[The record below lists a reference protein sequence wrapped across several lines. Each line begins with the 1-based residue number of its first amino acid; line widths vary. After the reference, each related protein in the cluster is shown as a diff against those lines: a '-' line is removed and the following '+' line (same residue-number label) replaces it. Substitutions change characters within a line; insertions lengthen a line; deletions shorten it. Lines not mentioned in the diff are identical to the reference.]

1 MRVVKYLSS
10 NSLLRLLLLFV
21 SLFLMSVA
29 SLNLYIDSKL
39 PDENKI
45 RDIDLQIPLKI
56 FTADKKLIG
65 EFGEKRRTALEFDSI
80 PVHYVNAVLAAED
93 DDFFNHSG
101 VSYLGLVRSL
111 YRLAISGRVQGGGS
125 TITMQVAGNYLTS
138 RDINIFRK
146 IKDIFLAYRL
156 EKTYSKEEIF
166 EFYVNRIFFGNRA
179 YGIAAASEV
188 YYGASIKELNLAQWA
203 MIASLPKAPSSINPL
218 VNPKRALIRRNWV
231 LGRMLELG
239 FIYQEQYDLAIKA
252 PLTATYHGLV
262 SEVSAPYLAESIRR
276 SMIQE
281 YGLDAYKE
289 GFEVYTTLDSKK
301 QNTANAAIKNGL
313 ELYDKRHGF
322 RDPENYLT
330 SFPDFF
336 FELSLDERLY
346 FINSNQDE
354 ESLEEALKLLNGLNN
369 TQSRFPA
376 LVINLNE
383 ELKVIGFDKTIYSLQ
398 WSDELNWARPYINE
412 NRRGPRPKGFSDI
425 LENGDLVWIQRGVS
439 KESLSLSQIPDAQG
453 ALVSLDPK
461 SGAVEAWVGGYDFFL
476 SKFDRVSQSSPL
488 LGSNFKPFLYSAAL
502 EDKFT
507 ASSLINDAPIVF
519 EDIALE
525 DKWRPRNA
533 SGKFYG
539 PTRLREG
546 LLQSRNL
553 SFYKVV
559 ERIGGGK
566 GKSIRREVW
575 V

>member
-1 MRVVKYLSS
+1 MRVVKDLLS
-10 NSLLRLLLLFV
+10 NSLIRLILLFV
-21 SLFLMSVA
+21 TLFLMSVA
-29 SLNLYIDSKL
+29 GLNLYIDSKL

-56 FTADKKLIG
+56 FTADNKLIG
-65 EFGEKRRTALEFDSI
+65 EFGEKRRTALEFSSI

-101 VSYLGLVRSL
+101 VSYLGLARSL

-231 LGRMLELG
+231 LGRMLELE
-239 FIYQEQYDLAIKA
+239 FIYQEQYDLAVKA

-301 QNTANAAIKNGL
+301 QNTANEAIKNGL

-322 RDPENYLT
+322 RDPENYLIYSRISFL
-330 SFPDFF
+330 SFP
-336 FELSLDERLY
+336 
-346 FINSNQDE
+346 
-354 ESLEEALKLLNGLNN
+354 
-369 TQSRFPA
+369 
-376 LVINLNE
+376 
-383 ELKVIGFDKTIYSLQ
+383 
-398 WSDELNWARPYINE
+398 
-412 NRRGPRPKGFSDI
+412 
-425 LENGDLVWIQRGVS
+425 
-439 KESLSLSQIPDAQG
+439 
-453 ALVSLDPK
+453 
-461 SGAVEAWVGGYDFFL
+461 
-476 SKFDRVSQSSPL
+476 
-488 LGSNFKPFLYSAAL
+488 
-502 EDKFT
+502 
-507 ASSLINDAPIVF
+507 
-519 EDIALE
+519 
-525 DKWRPRNA
+525 
-533 SGKFYG
+533 
-539 PTRLREG
+539 
-546 LLQSRNL
+546 
-553 SFYKVV
+553 
-559 ERIGGGK
+559 
-566 GKSIRREVW
+566 
-575 V
+575 